1 MNKPLLIEIGVEELP
16 AIPFLKELKNIEKK
30 WSDILE
36 KNRLLCDFD
45 FFYTPRRLVLWHR
58 EFQIKQEDST
68 QEQFGAPI
76 KIAFKD
82 GNPTGAALGFAKKC
96 GVSVEELDKI
106 DQGRG
111 EVLYFK
117 KEVIGTDSKDL
128 LNEMINEFI
137 NSLNF
142 GKSMRWASRSDS
154 FIRPIRSLAVLL
166 GEEIV
171 PAELFGVKSSN
182 HAFAHRMV
190 SYEPFTFDFAG
201 DYFCKLDKNGVIL
214 YPDERRKIILE
225 QMKKI
230 ENENAVKIDIDTE
243 LLEELVAITEYP
255 TALIGKFDK
264 EFLELPEEV
273 IVTSM
278 KEHQR
283 YFAVYKDGNL
293 TNNFIVVSNSKTE
306 DFSYIIAGN
315 EKVLRPRLADGMFFY
330 KNDSNNG
337 LSNEGLKKLV
347 FVEGLGSMYEKCER
361 EAKIASYLVKLFNN
375 STSEVTLDPI
385 FNKDYIDLE
394 LIQRAVMLSKADLMS
409 EMVYEFTELQ
419 GLMGYY
425 YAKIAGED
433 ELVYTALKE
442 QYLPDGED
450 SELPS
455 NKFSSI
461 IALSYKLDNLMGLF
475 SVGKIPSGS
484 KDPFGL
490 RRAAAGI
497 VKIAM
502 EHKLSLDLNKII
514 DVLADNYKGLDKKQ
528 LLDFFNERLFK
539 IFEVN
544 PSVLKAV
551 LGSGETDIYK
561 ISQKLCALNPIVQ
574 GDNFKEYVST
584 FKRVANIIKDLD
596 IDSKLEVNKSLLED
610 DEEKELYE
618 RYAKVTAENYLTYD
632 EELEA
637 LFALKPN
644 LDNFFDNVFVNH
656 DDEKIKINRKNLI
669 GLVYQAFKNIADIK
683 EITI

>member
-16 AIPFLKELKNIEKK
+16 AIPFLKELPNIEKK
-30 WSDILE
+30 WSQILE
-36 KNRLLCDFD
+36 NNRLLCDFD

-58 EFQIKQEDST
+58 EFQVKQEDSI

-82 GNPTGAALGFAKKC
+82 GEPTGAALGFAKKC

-117 KEVIGTDSKDL
+117 KEVVGTNSKEL
-128 LNEMINEFI
+128 LNDMVNEFI

-154 FIRPIRSLAVLL
+154 FIRPIRSLAILL
-166 GEEIV
+166 GEEV
-171 PAELFGVKSSN
+171 VEAELFGVKSSN
-182 HAFAHRMV
+182 YAYAHRMV

-214 YPDERRKIILE
+214 YPDERRKTILA

-230 ENENAVKIDIDTE
+230 EAENGVKIEIDTE
-243 LLEELVAITEYP
+243 LLEEVVAITEYP
-255 TALIGKFDK
+255 TALIGKFDE

-283 YFAVYKDGNL
+283 YFAVYKDGIL

-306 DFSYIIAGN
+306 DFSHIIAGN

-330 KNDSNNG
+330 KNDINNG

-347 FVEGLGSMYEKCER
+347 FVEGLGSMYEKSER
-361 EAKIASYLVKLFNN
+361 EAKIASYL
-375 STSEVTLDPI
+375 TEI
-385 FNKDYIDLE
+385 FNVEEKE
-394 LIQRAVMLSKADLMS
+394 LVIKAVMLSKADLMS

-425 YAKIAGED
+425 YAKIANED
-433 ELVYTALKE
+433 KLVYTALKE

-475 SVGKIPSGS
+475 SVGKIPTGS

-490 RRAAAGI
+490 RRASAGI

-502 EHKLSLDLNKII
+502 EHKLPIDLGKVIDALSSLYPGLN
-514 DVLADNYKGLDKKQ
+514 KKQ
-528 LLDFFNERLFK
+528 LVEFFNERLFK
-539 IFEVN
+539 IFDVN

-574 GDNFKEYVST
+574 SDNFKESSAT
-584 FKRVANIIKDLD
+584 FKRVANIIKDINLD
-596 IDSKLEVNKSLLED
+596 TDLSINESLLED
-610 DEEKELYE
+610 DAEKELVSKYKEVTSKSYE
-618 RYAKVTAENYLTYD
+618 TYD

-637 LFALKPN
+637 LFAMKPE
-644 LDNFFDNVFVNH
+644 LDNFFDKVFVNH
-656 DDEKIKINRKNLI
+656 EDENIKTNRKNTI
-669 GLVYQAFKNIADIK
+669 ALVYQAFRKIADIK

>member
-16 AIPFLKELKNIEKK
+16 AIPFLNELPNIEKK
-30 WSDILE
+30 WSNILE

-58 EFQIKQEDST
+58 EFQVSQEDSII
-68 QEQFGAPI
+68 EQFGAPI
-76 KIAFKD
+76 KIAYKD
-82 GNPTGAALGFAKKC
+82 GEPTGAALGFAKKC
-96 GVSVEELDKI
+96 GVDVSEIGKI
-106 DQGRG
+106 DQGKG
-111 EVLYFK
+111 EILYFK
-117 KEVIGTDSKDL
+117 QEVKGSSSKDL
-128 LNEMINEFI
+128 LNSMVNEFI

-142 GKSMRWASRSDS
+142 GKSMRWASRTDS
-154 FIRPIRSLAVLL
+154 FIRPIRSLSIIL

-171 PAELFGVKSSN
+171 QGELFGVKSSN
-182 HAFAHRMV
+182 FSFAHRMV
-190 SYEPFTFDFAG
+190 SYEPFTYSFAG

-214 YPDERRKIILE
+214 YPDERREKILS
-225 QMKKI
+225 QMKDI
-230 ENENAVKIDIDTE
+230 EQRHNVKIDIDKD
-243 LLEELVAITEYP
+243 LLEEVVAITEYP
-255 TALIGKFDK
+255 TALIGQFDL

-283 YFAVYKDGNL
+283 YFAVYKNDVL
-293 TNNFIVVSNSKTE
+293 TNNFIVVSNSKTD
-306 DFSYIIAGN
+306 DFGYIISGN
-315 EKVLRPRLADGMFFY
+315 EKVLRPRLADAMFFY
-330 KNDSNNG
+330 KNDIKNG
-337 LSNEGLKKLV
+337 LSNDGLKKLV

-361 EAKIASYLVKLFNN
+361 EANIASYLA
-375 STSEVTLDPI
+375 DI
-385 FNKDYIDLE
+385 FKVEEKE
-394 LIQRAVMLSKADLMS
+394 LLQKAVMLSKADLMS

-425 YAKIAGED
+425 YAKIANED

-455 NKFSSI
+455 NVFSSI
-461 IALSYKLDNLMGLF
+461 VALSYKLDNLMGLF
-475 SVGKIPSGS
+475 SVGKIPTGS

-502 EHKLSLDLNKII
+502 EHKLAIDLPKII
-514 DVLADNYKGLDKKQ
+514 DELSVNYKNLDKKV
-528 LLDFFNERLFK
+528 LIEFFNERLFK

-544 PSVLKAV
+544 PTVLKAV

-574 GDNFKEYVST
+574 SDNFKEYVAT
-584 FKRVANIIKDLD
+584 FKRVANIIKD
-596 IDSKLEVNKSLLED
+596 IDTSKELIIDEKLFENN
-610 DEEKELYE
+610 EEKELYTKYTQISSKE
-618 RYAKVTAENYLTYD
+618 YVTYE

-637 LFALKPN
+637 LFSLKTQ

-656 DDEKIKINRKNLI
+656 ENEAIKTNRKNLI
-669 GLVYQAFKNIADIK
+669 GLVYQGFKNIADIK